1 MYDVI
6 ESLTTALRERSDR
19 REHGVARR
27 RSDSTRARILRSNSS
42 TDPAWG
48 TTDVG
53 PATEPIT
60 VIPQPTPAS
69 HRVAAHRTGLGR
81 LAF

>member
-1 MYDVI
+1 MYDFI
-6 ESLTTALRERSDR
+6 ELLSDAVRERGER
-19 REHGVARR
+19 LERGVARR
-27 RSDSTRARILRSNSS
+27 RAARTRTGILRSNSA

-60 VIPQPTPAS
+60 VIPQPVPAS
-69 HRVAAHRTGLGR
+69 HHIAARRTGLGQ
-81 LAF
+81 LAY

>member
-1 MYDVI
+1 MYDFI
-6 ESLTTALRERSDR
+6 EFLSDARRQRAERRER
-19 REHGVARR
+19 GVTRR
-27 RSDSTRARILRSNSS
+27 RADRTSSGILRSNSA

-53 PATEPIT
+53 PATEPLT

-69 HRVAAHRTGLGR
+69 HHVASHRIGLGR
-81 LAF
+81 LAY

>member
-1 MYDVI
+1 MYDFIKLLSHAV
-6 ESLTTALRERSDR
+6 RERGER
-19 REHGVARR
+19 LERGVARR
-27 RSDSTRARILRSNSS
+27 RADRADSGTMRSNSS

-53 PATEPIT
+53 PATEPLT
-60 VIPQPTPAS
+60 VIPQPVPAGN
-69 HRVAAHRTGLGR
+69 HIAAHRTGLGR

>member
-1 MYDVI
+1 MYDFI
-6 ESLTTALRERSDR
+6 ELLSDAVRERGER
-19 REHGVARR
+19 LERGVARR
-27 RSDSTRARILRSNSS
+27 RAERTSTGTLRSNSA

-53 PATEPIT
+53 PATEPLT
-60 VIPQPTPAS
+60 VIPQPVPAS
-69 HRVAAHRTGLGR
+69 HHIAAHRTGLGR